1 MQLTTEQIIRIG
13 EWAITLIVLGV
24 LFYMQWKQSRDVVTS
39 LTQTLREFQSNP
51 VAVAN
56 AKAAGENIPQATFE
70 QAYQIMNGLIGLLG
84 QSTPVG
90 QLVQQIQDTA
100 KTIDHDPGNDPQV
113 ISSSATVTLP
123 PGTMTEPTTITAP
136 QPPVG

>member
-24 LFYMQWKQSRDVVTS
+24 LFYLQWRQTRDVVTS
-39 LTQTLREFQSNP
+39 LTTTLREFQVNP

-56 AKAAGENIPQATFE
+56 AKAAGENIPQKTFE
-70 QAYQIMNGLIGLLG
+70 DAYRIMEGLIGLLG

-90 QLVQQIQDTA
+90 QLVQQIQNTA
-100 KTIDHDPGNDPQV
+100 KTIDHDPTNDPTPVDAQA
-113 ISSSATVTLP
+113 IADKATTQTVSDK
-123 PGTMTEPTTITAP
+123 
-136 QPPVG
+136 PVG

>member
-24 LFYMQWKQSRDVVTS
+24 LFYLQWRQTRDVVTS
-39 LTQTLREFQSNP
+39 LTTTLREFQANP

-90 QLVQQIQDTA
+90 QLVQQIQNTA
-100 KTIDHDPGNDPQV
+100 KTIDHDPANDPTPVDAQV
-113 ISSSATVTLP
+113 IADLQAVSDK
-123 PGTMTEPTTITAP
+123 
-136 QPPVG
+136 PVG

>member
-24 LFYMQWKQSRDVVTS
+24 LFYLQWRQTRDVVTS
-39 LTQTLREFQSNP
+39 LTTTLREFQANP

-100 KTIDHDPGNDPQV
+100 KTIDHDPTNDPTPVDAQA
-113 ISSSATVTLP
+113 IADKATTQTVSDK
-123 PGTMTEPTTITAP
+123 
-136 QPPVG
+136 PVG

>member
-24 LFYMQWKQSRDVVTS
+24 LFYLQWRQTRDVVTS
-39 LTQTLREFQSNP
+39 LTTTLREFQANP
-51 VAVAN
+51 AAAAN

-90 QLVQQIQDTA
+90 QLVQQIQNTA
-100 KTIDHDPGNDPQV
+100 KTIDHDPTNDPTPVDAQA
-113 ISSSATVTLP
+113 IADKATTQTVSDK
-123 PGTMTEPTTITAP
+123 
-136 QPPVG
+136 PVG